1 MPRRRVDGG
10 VLPQDRPLELLQGRR
25 RLDAER
31 LDELAARAP
40 VGLER
45 IRLPAGAVEGEHQ
58 LRPEALAIGVL
69 AHELLELGHER
80 VVPPAGEVGVQP
92 PLERA
97 EPQLLEAAALVAGER
112 KLAEVG
118 QRRAA
123 PELERRGERRRLVG
137 RPPRL
142 AREQLV
148 DAVEVELARLQPQ
161 PVGAAPGLDPL
172 RAERPA
178 VAVHGHLEG
187 VGGAR
192 RRALAVLA
200 ALAAGVVLGSV
211 SLASASPAARGP
223 ETLTL
228 VAVESGVD
236 TPIDVGARGDSLGDG
251 VYFVESLYRAGR
263 KVGRTDVVCHFFGR
277 SVARC
282 SGTLSLA
289 AGRLE
294 AAGTIRFSGR
304 SFSIPVL
311 GGTGTYAGASGVLR
325 VTELGETRSRY

>member
-1 MPRRRVDGG
+1 MRRSRRR
-10 VLPQDRPLELLQGRR
+10 RR
-25 RLDAER
+25 RLLWAGVLLGLLLLTLATTVASALVAAVHAAGR
-31 LDELAARAP
+31 LPGRLAAL
-40 VGLER
+40 V
-45 IRLPAGAVEGEHQ
+45 
-58 LRPEALAIGVL
+58 LRPEGEKL
-69 AHELLELGHER
+69 
-80 VVPPAGEVGVQP
+80 VPTSIP
-92 PLERA
+92 
-97 EPQLLEAAALVAGER
+97 
-112 KLAEVG
+112 
-118 QRRAA
+118 
-123 PELERRGERRRLVG
+123 
-137 RPPRL
+137 
-142 AREQLV
+142 
-148 DAVEVELARLQPQ
+148 
-161 PVGAAPGLDPL
+161 
-172 RAERPA
+172 
-178 VAVHGHLEG
+178 
-187 VGGAR
+187 
-192 RRALAVLA
+192 AVLA
-200 ALAAGVVLGSV
+200 ALAAGVAVGSV

-304 SFSIPVL
+304 SFSIPIL

-325 VTELGETRSRY
+325 ITELGETRSRYVIRLVA